1 MTQGVGGQSPPQ
13 HQSKPA
19 VAKEE
24 AAELGSAAAERGGEV
39 AQTAAEEAK
48 HVAAH
53 AKREGQDLLRE
64 SREHLVAQAREG
76 QQKAARGLHDLADQL
91 GRMSE
96 KAEVAGTASDV
107 TRQVAERAHSVA
119 GWLESREPGDL
130 LGEVRDFARR
140 KPGVFLAGAVVAG
153 ALVGRLTRG
162 VVAGKQEEQAAGS
175 GGAQA
180 PSAPPQPSAPPAAAT
195 PPPVAP
201 TTAGTVPPTAPPPP
215 ATTPPVAPP
224 PPVSPAAPTAPGGFT
239 TPQPAEP
246 ADPRFPA
253 PGQVP

>member
-1 MTQGVGGQSPPQ
+1 MAQGVAGQSPPQ

-24 AAELGSAAAERGGEV
+24 AAELGSTAAERGGEV
-39 AQTAAEEAK
+39 AHTAAEEAK

-53 AKREGQDLLRE
+53 AQREGQDLLRE

-76 QQKAARGLHDLADQL
+76 QQKAARGLHELADQL

-96 KAEVAGTASDV
+96 KAEVSGTASDV

-162 VVAGKQEEQAAGS
+162 VVAGKQEKTADS
-175 GGAQA
+175 GGAPA
-180 PSAPPQPSAPPAAAT
+180 TSAPPQPSAPPAAPTTVAPQPPAAT
-195 PPPVAP
+195 PPLSPAAPPAAPPPTTPAPPASPVAP
-201 TTAGTVPPTAPPPP
+201 TG
-215 ATTPPVAPP
+215 
-224 PPVSPAAPTAPGGFT
+224 PGGFT

>member
-1 MTQGVGGQSPPQ
+1 MTQGVGGQSPPR

-24 AAELGSAAAERGGEV
+24 AAELGSTAAERGGEV
-39 AQTAAEEAK
+39 AHTAAEEAK

-53 AKREGQDLLRE
+53 AQREGQDLLRE

-76 QQKAARGLHDLADQL
+76 QQKAARGLHELADQL

-96 KAEVAGTASDV
+96 KAEVSGTASDV

-119 GWLESREPGDL
+119 GWLEAREPGDL

-162 VVAGKQEEQAAGS
+162 VVAGKQEKTADS
-175 GGAQA
+175 GGTPA
-180 PSAPPQPSAPPAAAT
+180 PSAPPQPSAPPVAATPPPVAAT

-201 TTAGTVPPTAPPPP
+201 TTTGTVPPPAAPPPAP
-215 ATTPPVAPP
+215 ASPVAP
-224 PPVSPAAPTAPGGFT
+224 TGPGGFT

>member
-13 HQSKPA
+13 HRSKPA

-24 AAELGSAAAERGGEV
+24 AAELGSTAAERGGEV
-39 AQTAAEEAK
+39 AHTAAEEAK

-53 AKREGQDLLRE
+53 AQREGQDLLRE

-96 KAEVAGTASDV
+96 KAEVSGTASDV

-153 ALVGRLTRG
+153 AVVGRLTRG
-162 VVAGKQEEQAAGS
+162 VVAGKQEQTADS
-175 GGAQA
+175 GGAPA
-180 PSAPPQPSAPPAAAT
+180 PSAPPRPSAPPVAAT

-201 TTAGTVPPTAPPPP
+201 TTTGTVPPPATPAPP
-215 ATTPPVAPP
+215 ASPVAP
-224 PPVSPAAPTAPGGFT
+224 TGPGGFT